1 MWFEGSFLICCSV
14 AGHSVWE
21 IIATSCSISL
31 WPAECCHKNCLAE
44 PLDNDELG
52 VWYYCHAYPLI
63 CCVLMSWRLSYRRFA
78 LADWTHSELHL
89 LQINYRQLLLCVHDW
104 IWALALMVSLYL
116 SIIIDWRCRAWYCYS
131 DWCPCV
137 HLVHRYCICPFVFVS
152 NDHANFES
160 WRRHSSPRR
169 SIVCLFMCFCRCPF
183 W

>member
-14 AGHSVWE
+14 AGHSVWG

-44 PLDNDELG
+44 RLDNDELG

-63 CCVLMSWRLSYRRFA
+63 CCVLMSWRLNYRRFA

-116 SIIIDWRCRAWYCYS
+116 SIIIDWRYRAWYCYS

-137 HLVHRYCICPFVFVS
+137 HLVHRYCNLVFVFLPLGTKVI
-152 NDHANFES
+152 HAN
-160 WRRHSSPRR
+160 
-169 SIVCLFMCFCRCPF
+169 V
-183 W
+183 